1 MIRHFRTYGVLCLS
15 LIALFAAGVLV
26 GRLTSPQTTV
36 AKKNTAD
43 PAAGP
48 ESWVEAAGRGLVRD
62 LELDSLQSQQI
73 QKLLEPVAHELYAD
87 RERTLF
93 QMHLRLILL
102 HDTLAKEVSLTGSQ
116 VERLTAS
123 RIKLKNLI
131 IQKFPSSVRNNPV
144 LAVES
149 ESIK

>member
-15 LIALFAAGVLV
+15 LIALFAAGVSV
-26 GRLTSPQTTV
+26 GRLTSPQTTA

-48 ESWVEAAGRGLVRD
+48 EAWVAAAGRGLVRD
-62 LELDSLQSQQI
+62 LELDPLQGEQI

-102 HDTLAKEVSLTGSQ
+102 HDILSKEVSLNRSQ
-116 VERLTAS
+116 IKRLAAS
-123 RIKLKNLI
+123 RTKLKNLI
-131 IQKFPSSVRNNPV
+131 VQKFPASVRNNPV
-144 LAVES
+144 LAVDS